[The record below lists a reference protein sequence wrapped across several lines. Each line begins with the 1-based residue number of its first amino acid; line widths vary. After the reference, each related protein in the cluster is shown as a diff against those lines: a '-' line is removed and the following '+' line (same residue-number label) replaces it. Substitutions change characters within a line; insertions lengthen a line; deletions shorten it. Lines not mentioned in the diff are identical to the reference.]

1 MKTEANKQTYT
12 IILFTEDTF
21 GMLNKI
27 TNVLTRR
34 RINLESIT
42 LSNTSEKD
50 VIRMTLVINLHPV
63 AISKLVGQI
72 NKLIGVIKV
81 FSYLNEEIVVREI
94 ALYKLAPLSSEK
106 LQEVNNV
113 ISSYNAEV
121 IASNEEFVLIEQTGN
136 EDKIFELYQQLQAYE
151 MLDFA
156 KSGRVAAVL
165 HNQDQQH
172 VYPYNSDQK
181 KTVTINNF

>member
-21 GMLNKI
+21 GMLNKV

-50 VIRMTLVINLHPV
+50 VIRMTLVINLDP
-63 AISKLVGQI
+63 ASISKLVGQI
-72 NKLIGVIKV
+72 NKLIGVVKV

-94 ALYKLAPLSSEK
+94 ALYKLKPLSNDK
-106 LQEVNNV
+106 LEEVNKL
-113 ISSYNAEV
+113 ITPFNAE
-121 IASNEEFVLIEQTGN
+121 IISSNEEFVLVEQTGT
-136 EDKIFELYQQLQAYE
+136 EDKIFELYQQLQKYP

-165 HNQDQQH
+165 HNHEQQQ

>member
-1 MKTEANKQTYT
+1 MNTEANKQTYT

-50 VIRMTLVINLHPV
+50 VIRMTLVINLLPG
-63 AISKLVGQI
+63 AINKLVGQI

-81 FSYLNEEIVVREI
+81 FSYLNEEIVIREI
-94 ALYKLAPLSSEK
+94 ALYKIKPLSSEK
-106 LQEVNNV
+106 LKEVQKL
-113 ISSYNAEV
+113 IEPLNADIIV
-121 IASNEEFVLIEQTGN
+121 SNEEFVLIEQTGT
-136 EDKIFELYQQLQAYE
+136 EDNIFELYQQLQSYNV
-151 MLDFA
+151 LDFA

-165 HNQDQQH
+165 HNQEQQH

>member
-1 MKTEANKQTYT
+1 MNTEAIKQSYT

-50 VIRMTLVINLHPV
+50 VIRMTLVINLHPD
-63 AISKLVGQI
+63 AIVKLVGQI

-81 FSYLNEEIVVREI
+81 FSYLNEEIVIREI
-94 ALYKLAPLSSEK
+94 ALYKLKSLNSEK
-106 LQEVNNV
+106 LQEVKK
-113 ISSYNAEV
+113 IIDPFNAEV
-121 IASNEEFVLIEQTGN
+121 IVSNEEFVLIEQTGP
-136 EDKIFELYQQLQAYE
+136 EDKIFELYQQLEPYQ

-165 HNQDQQH
+165 HNQEQQH
-172 VYPYNSDQK
+172 VYPYNSVQK
-181 KTVTINNF
+181 KTVTFNNL

>member
-1 MKTEANKQTYT
+1 MNTEANKQTYT

-50 VIRMTLVINLHPV
+50 VIRMTLVINLSPV

-94 ALYKLAPLSSEK
+94 ALYKLKPLNADK
-106 LQEVNNV
+106 LEEVKK
-113 ISSYNAEV
+113 IIDQFNAEIIV
-121 IASNEEFVLIEQTGN
+121 SNESFVLIEQTGT
-136 EDKIFELYQQLQAYE
+136 EDRIFELYQQLQSYQ

-165 HNQDQQH
+165 HNQEQQH

>member
-1 MKTEANKQTYT
+1 MKTEDNKKTYT

-21 GMLNKI
+21 GMLNKV

-50 VIRMTLVINLHPV
+50 VIRMTLVINLDPDS
-63 AISKLVGQI
+63 INKLVGQI
-72 NKLIGVIKV
+72 NKLIGVFKV

-94 ALYKLAPLSSEK
+94 ALYKLQPLSNEK
-106 LQEVNNV
+106 LKEVNQL
-113 ISSYNAEV
+113 ITPFNAE
-121 IASNEEFVLIEQTGN
+121 IITSNEEFVLVEQTGT
-136 EDKIFELYQQLQAYE
+136 EDKIFELYQQLQKYT

-165 HNQDQQH
+165 HNQEQQH
-172 VYPYNSDQK
+172 VYPYNLDQK

>member
-1 MKTEANKQTYT
+1 MNTASNKQTYT

-27 TNVLTRR
+27 TNVLGRR

-50 VIRMTLVINLHPV
+50 VIRMTMVINLDPA
-63 AISKLVGQI
+63 AIYKLVGQI
-72 NKLIGVIKV
+72 NKLLGVIKV
-81 FSYLNEEIVVREI
+81 FSYLNEEILVREI
-94 ALYKLAPLSSEK
+94 ALYKLKPVAAEQTEELNK
-106 LQEVNNV
+106 LTSQYGAKIIVSNN
-113 ISSYNAEV
+113 
-121 IASNEEFVLIEQTGN
+121 EFVLVEQTGT
-136 EDKIFELYQQLQAYE
+136 EDKIFELYQELQKYP

-165 HNQDQQH
+165 KDQEQQH